1 MSWEWECVGLTFRWR
16 INVYPFLCSNYAK
29 VHGPSVNDFM
39 FSCWAILADQI
50 QSVSHSLI
58 EFHETWYIQS
68 ITSANRCCDSCFF
81 LFVFFCFDQRSKP
94 ADPISLAVV
103 TQSVCLW
110 RGNVMVSRTVGMVR
124 MRKAVV
130 SDITHL
136 SVATDKYANADAH
149 TWTMNYTFIYLNRL
163 YI

>member
-1 MSWEWECVGLTFRWR
+1 MSWEWECVWLTFRWR

-29 VHGPSVNDFM
+29 VYGPSVNDFM

-58 EFHETWYIQS
+58 EFHESWYIQS
-68 ITSANRCCDSCFF
+68 ITSANRCCDSW
-81 LFVFFCFDQRSKP
+81 LFCFIF
-94 ADPISLAVV
+94 ALISGQNLQTWSVQLWWHEVCVFDVEMWWCQGLSEWCGWGRLWWV
-103 TQSVCLW
+103 TLL
-110 RGNVMVSRTVGMVR
+110 
-124 MRKAVV
+124 
-130 SDITHL
+130 IF

-149 TWTMNYTFIYLNRL
+149 TWTMNCTFIYLYRL